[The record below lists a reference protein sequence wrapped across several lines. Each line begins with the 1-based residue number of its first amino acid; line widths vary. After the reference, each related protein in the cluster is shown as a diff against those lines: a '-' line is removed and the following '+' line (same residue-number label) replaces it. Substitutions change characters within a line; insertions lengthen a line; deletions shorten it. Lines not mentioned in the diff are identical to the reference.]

1 MMAYA
6 DYITGKGFF
15 SNLFASAEERKAK
28 REKKA
33 LYKRQ
38 QREIDMMSERELR
51 ELGYCRGDLQEMV
64 YRHHFGG

>member
-6 DYITGKGFF
+6 DFITGNGIF

-33 LYKRQ
+33 EYKRKK
-38 QREIDMMSERELR
+38 REIDMMSDKELMD
-51 ELGYCRGDLQEMV
+51 LGYCRQDLHEMV
-64 YRHHFGG
+64 YRHHFSG

>member
-6 DYITGKGFF
+6 DYITGKGLF
-15 SNLFASAEERKAK
+15 SNIFASAEDRKAK
-28 REKKA
+28 REKQA

-38 QREIDMMSERELR
+38 QREIEMMSERELR
-51 ELGYCRGDLQEMV
+51 ELGYGRGDLQEVV